1 MKHDDI
7 GVDRTV
13 TTERGRGWSGVVDED
28 RKVRAVILE
37 LDRTGQWGQVFSQ
50 ALNIIPLFFLQYY
63 KLFFS

>member
-1 MKHDDI
+1 MWGLI
-7 GVDRTV
+7 ISGVVGVGD
-13 TTERGRGWSGVVDED
+13 ESGVVDED
-28 RKVRAVILE
+28 RKVRAVILG